1 MQIELFVKII
11 KQIISSTLENKT
23 TISSL
28 YSKNK
33 FLVLTRHSLF
43 SVHNSS
49 LIMITIFEALEKMKA
64 IPEGIKKPKIII
76 VDDDLSFTTMLGD
89 FLYDECKM
97 RMDVYTNGESF
108 LEDFTAEDFRIIIL
122 DYYFDSNSN
131 LTGIDILKAIKQK
144 NKFAVV
150 MMVSGQDD
158 LEIAIETIRNG
169 ATDYFY
175 KGNKTVFANI
185 VSSIVKLVELQKQQF
200 N

>member
-1 MQIELFVKII
+1 
-11 KQIISSTLENKT
+11 
-23 TISSL
+23 
-28 YSKNK
+28 
-33 FLVLTRHSLF
+33 
-43 SVHNSS
+43 
-49 LIMITIFEALEKMKA
+49 MITIFEALEKMKA

-76 VDDDLSFTTMLGD
+76 VDDDISFTTMLGD